1 LKISSPFFLT
11 AALVLGVSLGCSRDQ
26 VQSTRIDK
34 AAPAAAPM
42 AAPGAAPATLPPGHP
57 PMGTA
62 PAPMGAGQVPPPPQP
77 MGGQA
82 LQWTLP
88 KGWTT
93 GQAGGMRF
101 ATLKPA
107 GNAEVSVVMLSGPA
121 GGELANVN
129 RWRAQ
134 LGLPAVEEGAL
145 AASRKVVKAK
155 AGSVAV
161 YEFSSAGNGMVVGLL
176 TTADGNT
183 WFLKLMGGDAPVTAA
198 KPDFMKLLGTL
209 TLG

>member
-1 LKISSPFFLT
+1 MKPIHSLSLVT
-11 AALVLGVSLGCSRDQ
+11 CLALAASLGCTRDQ
-26 VQSTRIDK
+26 VQSAQVEK
-34 AAPAAAPM
+34 NPAADP
-42 AAPGAAPATLPPGHP
+42 PPPAEPASLPPGHP
-57 PMGTA
+57 AMGTHPTA
-62 PAPMGAGQVPPPPQP
+62 MPAGQVPPPPTPQ
-77 MGGQA
+77 GSQV
-82 LQWTLP
+82 LKWTLP

-129 RWRAQ
+129 RWRSQ
-134 LGLPAVEEGAL
+134 LGLPPVEEGAL
-145 AASRKVVKAK
+145 AASRQVVKAK
-155 AGSVAV
+155 AGAISVFELAN
-161 YEFSSAGNGMVVGLL
+161 AGSRMVVGLL

-183 WFLKLMGGDAPVTAA
+183 WFLKLMGEDAPVGQA
-198 KPDFMKLLGTL
+198 KPDFLKLLGTL